1 MSLRAQYNDLMAQR
15 AAHLADA
22 EAALNANNSDAFD
35 VAMAAATAMDGQI
48 NNTRSLLEAQEAQ
61 AQAHLPQMT
70 RSDRE
75 ELEDMG
81 ARLMRGDAITLDA
94 GRLASLAGLGR
105 SNSTLVSSGSLI
117 QPNGAGTNIH
127 DNMEVI
133 PSIVDQVRSMDLTGL
148 NSYEEPYVVEEL
160 EAVGGA
166 VAKTAGTLRT
176 DSDPTFAKAKIA
188 PYELTVTSYVDRNLS
203 RLNPADYASKIQ
215 SMALKA
221 LRRKLAALIVSG
233 DGQASPDMYGLL
245 NATNTDG
252 EAIYATTTVSE
263 LDENSLAEIVAMY
276 GGDDSLGGNARLL
289 LSKNNLIALGKI
301 RGTNEKRRLF
311 EITPDTGNSNTGKIV
326 DGGLVVPYTLVSS
339 MGDATMVYGDPL
351 NYLLGLFGGYTIRVD
366 ESYKAGERLNT
377 ILGDAMVG
385 GNLVVHHGA
394 VVATIG
400 G

>member
-1 MSLRAQYNDLMAQR
+1 MSLRDTYNGLMAQR
-15 AAHLADA
+15 QDHLDRA
-22 EAALNANNSDAFD
+22 EAALSANNRSDYEA
-35 VAMAAATAMDGQI
+35 AMADATALNQQI
-48 NNTRSLLEAQEAQ
+48 SDTRALLEAQDIHAQ
-61 AQAHLPQMT
+61 AGLPPLT

-81 ARLMRGDAITLDA
+81 ARLMRGDAITLNA
-94 GRLASLAGLGR
+94 SRLASLAGIGR
-105 SNSTLVSSGSLI
+105 RNSTLVSSGSLI
-117 QPNGAGTNIH
+117 QPVGAGTNIH
-127 DNMEVI
+127 DNMEVV

-148 NSYEEPYVVEEL
+148 NAYEEPYVIEEL
-160 EAVGGA
+160 TAVGGK
-166 VAKTAGTLRT
+166 VSSTAGTLRT

-188 PYELTVTSYVDRNLS
+188 PYELTVTSYVDRNLG
-203 RLNPADYASKIQ
+203 RLNPADYAGKIQ

-221 LRRKLAALIVSG
+221 LRRKLAEIIVKG
-233 DGQASPDMYGLL
+233 DGQTSPDMYGIT
-245 NATNTDG
+245 NAVNTDAA
-252 EAIYATTTVSE
+252 AIYATASVTS

-301 RGTNEKRRLF
+301 RGTNEKGRLF
-311 EITPDTGNSNTGKIV
+311 EITPDSGNANTGKIV

-339 MGDATMVYGDPL
+339 LGDTIMCYGDPQ

-385 GNLVVHHGA
+385 GNLTVHHGF

-400 G
+400 A